1 MEKQEKKERSILTD
15 NRLVTI
21 NKRETSF
28 EGLVSQF
35 ENGEDGI
42 YNIMTE
48 DKNQLFQP
56 KVSITK

>member
-1 MEKQEKKERSILTD
+1 MEKQEKKEKSILTD

-48 DKNQLFQP
+48 NKN
-56 KVSITK
+56 